1 MYSIQYTIW
10 YNLYIYTSIVAMDL
24 EVKSHHDEG
33 SCSNTCQKPCL
44 KFVMTADRRVSC
56 WSFAGNWFGMK
67 PRLHG
72 LARLYYREKVQHVDT
87 YSCKNLYLDPPRVLN
102 FSPTRSVVG
111 VFFWRTN
118 FTPDWRIWAY
128 KHLSWSS
135 WLASLVGPRC
145 TVFFVIYERLLR
157 ILVEADQILS
167 FLSVICL
174 TYIHPLHIPIVSM
187 GHHGYMFTIPPGS
200 VAFFWDPGIET
211 WDPFS
216 TLQALQ
222 AFA

>member
-1 MYSIQYTIW
+1 MKAAAPIRGWIQDVPKALPEIC
-10 YNLYIYTSIVAMDL
+10 
-24 EVKSHHDEG
+24 H
-33 SCSNTCQKPCL
+33 
-44 KFVMTADRRVSC
+44 DRRPQGFLLIVC
-56 WSFAGNWFGMK
+56 RKLIWHETQA
-67 PRLHG
+67 PRFSTPL
-72 LARLYYREKVQHVDT
+72 LQRKSSTRWYI

-135 WLASLVGPRC
+135 WLASLFGPRC

-157 ILVEADQILS
+157 ILVEADQI
-167 FLSVICL
+167 LSVICL

-200 VAFFWDPGIET
+200 VAFLNWDPGIET